1 MNRRT
6 LLATAAGLATVAGCL
21 SGSGDA
27 GSASAG
33 AGDTT
38 ETRAGTT
45 VERTAAEDSLGG
57 HPAARGIE
65 ARPTLGPAPFEVDA
79 VIVTFE
85 DPSCTTCRRFEAE
98 TFPRIRTELVD
109 PGTASFVYRHFPNV
123 YEWGVPAIR
132 ALEATYV
139 RDEDAFWALKGW
151 YYREQGS
158 FRTDNVLARTR
169 EFLAAETDVD
179 ADAVVSDARTR
190 AHDEAVQADVRAADD
205 ASVWATPMSFLFRDG
220 QFVTTATGVK
230 SIAVYREALGL

>member
-6 LLATAAGLATVAGCL
+6 LLATAAGLATVSGCL

-27 GSASAG
+27 GSASG
-33 AGDTT
+33 AERPPTGDGT
-38 ETRAGTT
+38 ETTAGTT
-45 VERTAAEDSLGG
+45 PDENSLRG
-57 HPAARGIE
+57 HPAARGID
-65 ARPTLGPAPFEVDA
+65 ARPTLGPGPFEVDA

-98 TFPRIRTELVD
+98 TFPQIRSELVD
-109 PGTASFVYRHFPNV
+109 AGVASFVYRHFPNV
-123 YEWGVPAIR
+123 YEWGKPAIQ

-139 RDEDAFWALKGW
+139 RDEGAFWALKGW
-151 YYREQGS
+151 YYRNQES
-158 FRTDNVLARTR
+158 FRTDNVLTRTR

-179 ADAVVSDARTR
+179 AEAVVSEARIR
-190 AHDEAVQADVRAADD
+190 AHDGAVQADVRAAED

-230 SIAVYREALGL
+230 SITVYREALGL